1 MQHRNCDEWATDNG
15 RRLMH
20 TIGDDQVCIDILTCN
35 RDEALELRAALNDW
49 LGCSSLYGYE
59 DEAIEE
65 IASNRLL
72 LRRLV
77 NRLNQDSDDSGFQ
90 YFINDRAA
98 LDRHVIVPEPN
109 TMGEPE

>member
-1 MQHRNCDEWATDNG
+1 MQRRNCDEWVTSKG

-20 TIGDDQVCIDILTCN
+20 TLPDGTVSIVVAICN
-35 RDEALELRAALNDW
+35 RDEAVELRAALNDW